1 MNEGPQVQAPR
12 TRVLLDTNVW
22 SYIADQAAAPRL
34 RSIAREHGLE
44 ILVSPAVVFEQLR
57 LTDATVRRRHLE
69 VTTKSWWTRMMPEA
83 FVECHEFVEAL
94 RRHRPDWL
102 HGSPTREALARYHAN
117 RADWRNGFWRRSR
130 RTPEAEARINA
141 DLAGDVPQV
150 LGEQLRER
158 QQEHRVAN
166 NAIGTLRLD
175 DPTVATS
182 TVRVH
187 GSRRTHT
194 MDSWRVHSAE
204 HFRRCTTSRDNY
216 TATYND
222 WLGPFVDLSRVKSG
236 DEWLDFWAEV
246 EPREMPS
253 EWILWAAE
261 VLTPLAKLNRGS
273 AFDLQ
278 LTNYVAY
285 ADVFVSADRRLVR
298 LVGRIAEDSP
308 VAIARAVR
316 TREDGWPDTLADLVG
331 VAL

>member
-1 MNEGPQVQAPR
+1 
-12 TRVLLDTNVW
+12 
-22 SYIADQAAAPRL
+22 
-34 RSIAREHGLE
+34 
-44 ILVSPAVVFEQLR
+44 
-57 LTDATVRRRHLE
+57 
-69 VTTKSWWTRMMPEA
+69 
-83 FVECHEFVEAL
+83 
-94 RRHRPDWL
+94 
-102 HGSPTREALARYHAN
+102 
-117 RADWRNGFWRRSR
+117 
-130 RTPEAEARINA
+130 
-141 DLAGDVPQV
+141 
-150 LGEQLRER
+150 
-158 QQEHRVAN
+158 
-166 NAIGTLRLD
+166 
-175 DPTVATS
+175 
-182 TVRVH
+182 
-187 GSRRTHT
+187 